1 MDRVTAKRSRLGKLR
16 AGKLAHETE
25 VNVGKDTLDKAAD
38 AVKRTVDDV
47 KDTVH
52 EGQHRSAADMERA
65 KRETLGNEMTPGEKI
80 GSAVNEAKNRTQA
93 EYDATKR
100 DIREKT

>member
-1 MDRVTAKRSRLGKLR
+1 M
-16 AGKLAHETE
+16 
-25 VNVGKDTLDKAAD
+25 GKDTLDKAAD
-38 AVKRTVDDV
+38 AVKSTVDNI

-52 EGQHRSAADMERA
+52 EGQHRAAADSERV

-80 GSAVNEAKNRTQA
+80 GSALNEAKNRTQA

-100 DIREKT
+100 DVRERT

>member
-1 MDRVTAKRSRLGKLR
+1 VS
-16 AGKLAHETE
+16 
-25 VNVGKDTLDKAAD
+25 KDTLDKAAD
-38 AVKRTVDDV
+38 ALKGTVDNI

-52 EGQHRSAADMERA
+52 EGQHRAAADSERA
-65 KRETLGNEMTPGEKI
+65 KREALGNEMTAGEKI
-80 GSAVNEAKNRTQA
+80 GSAVNEAKHRTQA

>member
-1 MDRVTAKRSRLGKLR
+1 MS
-16 AGKLAHETE
+16 
-25 VNVGKDTLDKAAD
+25 KDTLDKAAD
-38 AVKRTVDDV
+38 ALKGTVDNI

-52 EGQHRSAADMERA
+52 EGQHRAAADSERA
-65 KRETLGNEMTPGEKI
+65 KREALGNEMTAGERI
-80 GSAVNEAKNRTQA
+80 GSAVNEAKHRTQA

>member
-1 MDRVTAKRSRLGKLR
+1 MSLAKAH
-16 AGKLAHETE
+16 AGKLADETE
-25 VNVGKDTLDKAAD
+25 VHVDKDRLDRAAD
-38 AVKRTVDDV
+38 AVKRTVDNI

-52 EGQHRSAADMERA
+52 EGQHRAAADSERV

-80 GSAVNEAKNRTQA
+80 GSAVNEAKQRTQA

-100 DIREKT
+100 GIRERT